1 MKTEIIEILKNN
13 GLKKTP
19 KRLSVIEIMEESEKL
34 LTPAEVWS
42 SLKLKF
48 NHVGLPTVY
57 RILQELEQ
65 IHIIKQILTADNQM
79 KYFYCHAHSGEHE
92 HFICEICGGVEC
104 INSSK
109 IRNMLQ
115 ELENELNCVIDK
127 NLFQIQGIC
136 KNCKKMNKKKSI
148 TEREINE
155 D

>member
-1 MKTEIIEILKNN
+1 MKDEIMKILKDN

-34 LTPAEVWS
+34 LTPSEVWS
-42 SLKLKF
+42 SLRLIF

-57 RILQELEQ
+57 CILQELEQ
-65 IHIIKQILTADNQM
+65 VHIIKQTLTADNQM

-104 INSSK
+104 INSGK
-109 IRNMLQ
+109 IKKVLH
-115 ELENELNCVIDK
+115 ELENELNCIIDK
-127 NLFQIQGIC
+127 DLFQIQGIC
-136 KNCKKMNKKKSI
+136 KNCIKLNRNISLA
-148 TEREINE
+148 ERNINE